1 MRLRYFSLSSQV
13 WKQHLALALGLLASQ
28 PGHAQ
33 AAQLPDSLSQQL
45 QRYSQQTLTE
55 QLFLH
60 LDRPAYV
67 AGETLW
73 FKVYAVDGTYHRPLP
88 MSKVAYVE
96 VLDAAQRPVLQAKIA
111 LIQAM
116 GHGSLELPAELATG
130 RYVVRAYTN
139 WMKNA
144 GPDFYFQCPI
154 TVVNTLGQA
163 AATPVATTKA
173 APAYDVQF
181 FPEGGQLVRGLPSR
195 VAFKVTDQQGHSV
208 AATGTIADARGTT
221 VASFQ
226 TLKFGLG
233 SFLLTPATAGTSY
246 TATVRLPG
254 GATATSKLPAVA
266 EQGYTL
272 QLSDENPTSLIL
284 AVRAQLPQAS
294 GPLRLL
300 AHTGQQVTAATETQL
315 ANGQAV
321 FQVDK
326 RQLRPGI
333 THFTVF
339 SGRQPVAERLY
350 FWRPARA
357 LAIRGSA
364 TAAAYGP
371 RSQVKVQVGTAQPAA
386 LSLAVYR
393 LDSLSAVAPADISS
407 YLLLAADLKGYIEE
421 AGYYFRDSSATAQQA
436 ADNLMLTQ
444 GWRRFKWEEVLAGR
458 RPSTPYP
465 PELNGYLLQGRVRQG
480 TSGAPV
486 DGISA
491 YLSLP
496 GRSFWFGSAS
506 SHTGGLVQFEL
517 PQAYGLRRLVLQT
530 DAVRD
535 STYRV
540 ELLSPFTP
548 GGALAVPGLPP
559 LPARWTA
566 ALTERHLQV
575 QAQRAFPA
583 PRPSYYPMPT
593 DTVAF
598 YGRADERYLLD
609 DYTRFPSLEDVMRE
623 YVPGVLVRQR
633 KDGFHFMVVDRP
645 RHINLKENPL
655 TLLDGLPIFNLNQ
668 LMAFD
673 PLKIKKLDV
682 IANRY
687 FIGQQVYDGLVS
699 YSTYKGDLGGYP
711 LNPHALIE
719 EYETVQVPREFYTP
733 RYDTEAQQR
742 SRLPDLRNLL
752 YWNPAVTLTANKPQT
767 LTFSSSDQAGRYL
780 VVMQGLTPDGHLGST
795 SFSFEVKPAL

>member
-1 MRLRYFSLSSQV
+1 MRSTYRTYPLTLTLIGF
-13 WKQHLALALGLLASQ
+13 ALYQLASQ
-28 PGHAQ
+28 PGYAQ
-33 AAQLPDSLSQQL
+33 SAQPPDSLSQQL
-45 QRYSQQTLTE
+45 HRYSRYTLTE
-55 QLFLH
+55 HLYLH
-60 LDRPAYV
+60 LDRPGYV

-73 FKVYAVDGTYHRPLP
+73 FKAYAVDGTYHRPLP

-111 LIQAM
+111 LAQAM

-144 GPDFYFQCPI
+144 GPEFYFQCPI

-163 AATPVATTKA
+163 TTTTA
-173 APAYDVQF
+173 PAPSAPAYDVQF
-181 FPEGGQLVRGLPSR
+181 FPEGGQLVRGLPGR
-195 VAFKVTDQQGHSV
+195 VAFKVTDRQGHSL
-208 AATGTIADARGTT
+208 AATGTVADTRGTT
-221 VASFQ
+221 VATFQ

-233 SFLLTPATAGTSY
+233 SFSLTPAAAGAAY

-254 GATATSKLPAVA
+254 GAVVSSKLPAVA

-272 QLSDENPTSLIL
+272 QLSEESPISLSL
-284 AVRAQLPQAS
+284 TVRAQGPQAA

-300 AHTGQQVTAATETQL
+300 AHTGQQVTAATEATL

-321 FQVDK
+321 FQLPK

-350 FWRPARA
+350 FRRPAQG
-357 LAIRGSA
+357 LAVRGSA
-364 TAAAYGP
+364 SAATYGP
-371 RSQVKVQVGTAQPAA
+371 RSPVRVQLEAPQPAA
-386 LSLAVYR
+386 LSMAVYR
-393 LDSLSAVAPADISS
+393 LDSLSAVAPADINS
-407 YLLLAADLKGYIEE
+407 YLLLAADLKGYIED

-480 TSGAPV
+480 ASGAPAAGV
-486 DGISA
+486 PA

-496 GRSFWFGSAS
+496 GSSFWFS
-506 SHTGGLVQFEL
+506 STTSHEDGLIQFEL
-517 PQAYGLRRLVLQT
+517 PHAYGLRQLVLQT
-530 DAVRD
+530 NAVRD
-535 STYRV
+535 STYKV
-540 ELLSPFTP
+540 ELLSPFTV
-548 GGALAVPGLPP
+548 GGAPPAPGLPP
-559 LPARWTA
+559 LPARWA
-566 ALTERHLQV
+566 ASLSERHLQV
-575 QAQRAFPA
+575 QAQRAFPG
-583 PRPSYYPMPT
+583 PRPTYYPVPT
-593 DTVAF
+593 DTAAF
-598 YGRADERYLLD
+598 YGRPDERYLLD

-623 YVPGVLVRQR
+623 YVPGVLVRR
-633 KDGFHFMVVDRP
+633 RPDGFHFMVVDRP

-668 LMAFD
+668 LLAFD
-673 PLKIKKLDV
+673 PLKIKRLDV

-687 FIGQQVYDGLVS
+687 LVGQQMYDGLVS

-719 EYETVQVPREFYTP
+719 EYETMQVPREFYAP

-752 YWNPAVTLTANKPQT
+752 YWNPTVNLAANKPQT

-780 VVMQGLTPDGHLGST
+780 VVTQGLTPDGFLGGT
-795 SFSFEVKPAL
+795 SFSFEVKPTL

>member
-1 MRLRYFSLSSQV
+1 MRLPYYASSWGLGLV
-13 WKQHLALALGLLASQ
+13 FALHLLASQ
-28 PGHAQ
+28 HSQAQ
-33 AAQLPDSLSQQL
+33 ATQPPDSLSRQL
-45 QRYSQQTLTE
+45 QRYSQQALAE

-67 AGETLW
+67 AGEMLW

-96 VLDAAQRPVLQAKIA
+96 VLDAAQRLVLQAKIA
-111 LIQAM
+111 LTQAM

-163 AATPVATTKA
+163 AAAPVAATKA
-173 APAYDVQF
+173 APTYDVQF
-181 FPEGGQLVRGLPSR
+181 FPEGGQLVKGLPSR
-195 VAFKVTDQQGHSV
+195 VAFKVTDQYGRSV
-208 AATGTIADARGTT
+208 AATGTVADARGTT
-221 VASFQ
+221 AASFQ

-233 SFLLTPATAGTSY
+233 SFLLTPAATGASY

-254 GATATSKLPAVA
+254 GATATAKLPVVA

-272 QLSDENPTSLIL
+272 LLNDESPTSLTL
-284 AVRAQLPQAS
+284 AVRAQLPQS
-294 GPLRLL
+294 GGPLRLL
-300 AHTGQQVTAATETQL
+300 AHTGQQVTVTTETQF

-350 FWRPARA
+350 FRRPARA
-357 LAIRGSA
+357 LAIRVNA

-371 RSQVKVQVGTAQPAA
+371 RSQVKVQVGTAQAAA

-393 LDSLSAVAPADISS
+393 LDSLSAGAPADISS
-407 YLLLAADLKGYIEE
+407 YLLLAADVKGYIED
-421 AGYYFRDSSATAQQA
+421 AGYYFRDSSAVAQQA

-458 RPSTPYP
+458 HPSTPYP

-480 TSGAPV
+480 ASGAPT
-486 DGISA
+486 DGVPA

-517 PQAYGLRRLVLQT
+517 PHAYGLRRLVLQT
-530 DAVRD
+530 NAVRD

-540 ELLSPFTP
+540 ELLSPFTS
-548 GGALAVPGLPP
+548 GGAMAAPSLPP
-559 LPARWTA
+559 LPVRWSA
-566 ALTERHLQV
+566 ALAERHLQV
-575 QAQRAFPA
+575 QVQRAFPA
-583 PRPSYYPMPT
+583 SRPSYYPVST
-593 DTVAF
+593 DTTAF
-598 YGRADERYLLD
+598 YGRPDERYLLD

-655 TLLDGLPIFNLNQ
+655 TLLDGLPIFDLNQ

-673 PLKIKKLDV
+673 PLKIKKLEV

-687 FIGQQVYDGLVS
+687 FIGPQVYDGVVS
-699 YSTYKGDLGGYP
+699 YTTYKGDLGGYP

-719 EYETVQVPREFYTP
+719 EYEMIQIPREFYAP
-733 RYDTEAQQR
+733 RYDNEAQQR
-742 SRLPDLRNLL
+742 NRLPDLRNLL
-752 YWNPAVTLTANKPQT
+752 YWNPAVNLAANKPQT
-767 LTFSSSDQAGRYL
+767 LTFYSSDQAGRYL
-780 VVMQGLTPDGHLGST
+780 VVTQGIAPDGHLGST
-795 SFSFEVKPAL
+795 SFTFEVKPTL

>member
-1 MRLRYFSLSSQV
+1 MPYLHNLFLVQARGYTCTLV
-13 WKQHLALALGLLASQ
+13 LALLGAQ
-28 PGHAQ
+28 VAHAQ
-33 AAQLPDSLSQQL
+33 APDSLAALGRRVQQHERQAL
-45 QRYSQQTLTE
+45 AEHLY
-55 QLFLH
+55 LH

-73 FKVYAVDGTYHRPLP
+73 FKAYAVDGTYHRPLP

-96 VLDAAQRPVLQAKIA
+96 VLDAAQRPVLQAKVA
-111 LIQAM
+111 LMQAM

-144 GPDFYFQCPI
+144 GPEFYFQCPI

-163 AATPVATTKA
+163 TTTAVPTPL

-181 FPEGGQLVRGLPSR
+181 FPEGGQLVRGLPGR
-195 VAFKVTDQQGHSV
+195 VAFKVTDRQGHSL
-208 AATGTIADARGTT
+208 AATGTVADARGTT
-221 VASFQ
+221 VATFQ

-233 SFLLTPATAGTSY
+233 SFLLTPVAAGAAY
-246 TATVRLPG
+246 TATVRLPN
-254 GATATSKLPAVA
+254 GAVVSSKLPAVA

-272 QLSDENPTSLIL
+272 QLSEESPTSLSL
-284 AVRAQLPQAS
+284 TVRAQGPQAAA
-294 GPLRLL
+294 PLRLL
-300 AHTGQQVTAATETQL
+300 AHTGQQVTAATEAALT
-315 ANGQAV
+315 NGQAV
-321 FQVDK
+321 FQLPK

-350 FWRPARA
+350 FRRPAQG
-357 LAIRGSA
+357 LAVRGSA
-364 TAAAYGP
+364 SAAAYGP
-371 RSQVKVQVGTAQPAA
+371 RSPVRVQLGAPQPAA
-386 LSLAVYR
+386 LSMAVYR

-407 YLLLAADLKGYIEE
+407 YLLLAADLKGYIED

-458 RPSTPYP
+458 RPSTPYA

-480 TSGAPV
+480 ASGAPAAGV
-486 DGISA
+486 PA

-496 GRSFWFGSAS
+496 GSSFWFSSAT
-506 SHTGGLVQFEL
+506 SHDDGLVQFEL
-517 PQAYGLRRLVLQT
+517 PHAYGLRRLVLQT
-530 DAVRD
+530 NSVRD
-535 STYRV
+535 STYKV
-540 ELLSPFTP
+540 ELLSSFTA
-548 GGALAVPGLPP
+548 GGALVAPSLPP
-559 LPARWTA
+559 LPARWATS
-566 ALTERHLQV
+566 LSERHLQV
-575 QAQRAFPA
+575 QTQRAFPG
-583 PRPSYYPMPT
+583 PRPTYYPVPT
-593 DTVAF
+593 DTAAF
-598 YGRADERYLLD
+598 YGRPDERYLLD

-623 YVPGVLVRQR
+623 YVPGVLVRR
-633 KDGFHFMVVDRP
+633 RSDGFHFMVVDRP

-673 PLKIKKLDV
+673 PLKIKRLDV

-687 FIGQQVYDGLVS
+687 FIGQQMYDGLVS

-719 EYETVQVPREFYTP
+719 EYETMQVPREFYAP

-752 YWNPAVTLTANKPQT
+752 YWNPAVNLAANKPQT

-780 VVMQGLTPDGHLGST
+780 VVTQGLTPDGLLGST